1 MPIGGMFLSSVTPQT
16 GGIWTALD
24 RGHENCHFYTS
35 RYRMTPVFHDRWVNS
50 SFNLLRPKEFEH
62 IWERPFL
69 FPSGKNLKDQMFPN
83 TGAYSRGSFSSA
95 CFVFYSMLEL
105 LSSYIILWFETSFYN
120 VKSNI
125 QAIIFSLKN
134 HEEHLFK
141 KSQIWMVVSSGLKFF
156 LVLSSQRKGKYKQFC

>member
-1 MPIGGMFLSSVTPQT
+1 MPIGGMFLSSVTPPQT

-35 RYRMTPVFHDRWVNS
+35 RYRMTPVFPDRWVNS
-50 SFNLLRPKEFEH
+50 SFNLLRLKEFEH
-62 IWERPFL
+62 VWERPCL
-69 FPSGKNLKDQMFPN
+69 FPSGKNLKDQMLPN
-83 TGAYSRGSFSSA
+83 TEAYSRGSFSSA
-95 CFVFYSMLEL
+95 CFVFCSMLEL

-125 QAIIFSLKN
+125 QKN

>member
-1 MPIGGMFLSSVTPQT
+1 MPIGGMFLSSVTPPQT
-16 GGIWTALD
+16 GGIWTSLD

-35 RYRMTPVFHDRWVNS
+35 RYRMTPVFPDRWVNS
-50 SFNLLRPKEFEH
+50 SFNLLRLKEFEH
-62 IWERPFL
+62 VWERPCL
-69 FPSGKNLKDQMFPN
+69 FPSGKNLKDQMLPN
-83 TGAYSRGSFSSA
+83 TEAYSRGSFSSA

-125 QAIIFSLKN
+125 QKN